1 MAAKGSKTI
10 PNTWSTNKYL
20 ITATST
26 VTLDGNFLPP
36 QLIYGGKTTKS
47 FPCVEFPSSFCL
59 SANSK
64 HYSNESESIKI
75 LEDIIF
81 PYVNSEK
88 KTKKQT
94 IQLPSTQPAL
104 LIMDVSK
111 GQMTNVVLNT
121 LQENGIFL
129 ITVPANLTYLFQP
142 PDLHDGPNGYVKR
155 VMKNT
160 FC

>member
-1 MAAKGSKTI
+1 
-10 PNTWSTNKYL
+10 
-20 ITATST
+20 
-26 VTLDGNFLPP
+26 
-36 QLIYGGKTTKS
+36 
-47 FPCVEFPSSFCL
+47 
-59 SANSK
+59 
-64 HYSNESESIKI
+64 
-75 LEDIIF
+75 
-81 PYVNSEK
+81 
-88 KTKKQT
+88 
-94 IQLPSTQPAL
+94 
-104 LIMDVSK
+104 MDVSK